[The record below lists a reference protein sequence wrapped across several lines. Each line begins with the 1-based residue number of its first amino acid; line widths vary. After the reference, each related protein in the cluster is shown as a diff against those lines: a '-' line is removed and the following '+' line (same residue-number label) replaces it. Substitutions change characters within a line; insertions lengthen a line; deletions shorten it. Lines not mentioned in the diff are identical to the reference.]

1 MVLTRRQ
8 KQVLDYVSESIGKNG
23 YAPSLAEISRHFN
36 LHSISTVH
44 KHLRRLEEKGLI
56 RRTWNRT
63 RAIELLPTAS
73 RPLAR
78 DIPLTGLVSAGQ
90 PIEPV
95 RRTELVAVPED
106 LFGRRQVHVLK
117 VRGESFADEQLRD
130 GDYLI
135 VENRASPQNGEMVV
149 ALVREDGLAV
159 RKFYREKERVRLQ
172 PSDPTRQALVFEPS
186 DIRVQGIVVGVIRKY

>member
-44 KHLRRLEEKGLI
+44 KHL
-56 RRTWNRT
+56 RTWNRT